1 LNRGVATAALYSL
14 DPTQPGYTAA
24 HAFEALHRNMQEVYA
39 AEPRIDPWATRRE
52 AAIRDYTQRD
62 VLDAD
67 PRSRMEF
74 DCRASSCRIRIYS
87 DDVRLVDT
95 MGDFPFSCMARYG
108 TADLLQVQDGVKY
121 ADFYILFGDDTQ
133 ESDAFLANRDATCPR
148 YRTEWLEFVRKPPN
162 W

>member
-1 LNRGVATAALYSL
+1 
-14 DPTQPGYTAA
+14 
-24 HAFEALHRNMQEVYA
+24 
-39 AEPRIDPWATRRE
+39 
-52 AAIRDYTQRD
+52 
-62 VLDAD
+62 
-67 PRSRMEF
+67 
-74 DCRASSCRIRIYS
+74 
-87 DDVRLVDT
+87 